1 MGKFKTEP
9 VLKKGNGL
17 LFFAPYASRFT
28 PHGKKGEGKRDF
40 KGNKRGRWCKE
51 K

>member
-28 PHGKKGEGKRDF
+28 PYGKKGEGNGDF
-40 KGNKRGRWCKE
+40 DIQK
-51 K
+51 